1 MPGLPF
7 CAVAILFQLD
17 AAHFPTKAAVTFA
30 CDPFF
35 PRAGQT
41 LLRHLHTFSV
51 AATVVHQTAVYLL
64 TVFSFKPSVTAAF
77 KFRESLLISY
87 ASASTIAFLA
97 RLLFLVIRDTTW
109 PAIADMSLAH
119 PCLSALSCL
128 TGARRPRRPLDS

>member
-17 AAHFPTKAAVTFA
+17 AAHFATKAAVTFA

-77 KFRESLLISY
+77 ESLLIPD
-87 ASASTIAFLA
+87 ASASTIAFHA
-97 RLLFLVIRDTTW
+97 RLLLLVIRDTTW

-119 PCLSALSCL
+119 PCLSALS
-128 TGARRPRRPLDS
+128 